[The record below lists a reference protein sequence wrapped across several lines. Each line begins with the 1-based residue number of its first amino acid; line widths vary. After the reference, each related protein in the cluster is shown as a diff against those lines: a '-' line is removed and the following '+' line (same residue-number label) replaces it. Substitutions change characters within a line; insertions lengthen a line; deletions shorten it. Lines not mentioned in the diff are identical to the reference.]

1 MPSSHHVKG
10 PASRLSQPP
19 PAASNAPGDAAVP
32 VELSQLEVVFENP
45 LLLVRFLPSRR
56 LMCAI
61 RSAQPTEST
70 AMLQTLR
77 QAQPII
83 DRLGPQLMLLDLREG
98 PGRNDASFE
107 AAMLPAIG
115 NLLSRFARSAML
127 VKTAVGRLQL
137 QRLGRETTMP
147 LSVFYDEQE
156 ALRFLLE

>member
-10 PASRLSQPP
+10 PASGLSQPP
-19 PAASNAPGDAAVP
+19 PAANKAPGDAAVP

-45 LLLVRFLPSRR
+45 LLQARFLPSRK
-56 LMCAI
+56 LMWVM
-61 RSAQPTEST
+61 RSPQPAESRE
-70 AMLQTLR
+70 MLQTLR

-83 DRLGPQLMLLDLREG
+83 DRLGSQLMLLDLREG

-115 NLLSRFARSAML
+115 SLLSRFARSAML

-137 QRLGRETTMP
+137 QRLGRETAMP
-147 LSVFYDEQE
+147 MSVFHDEQE

>member
-19 PAASNAPGDAAVP
+19 PAASNAQGDAAVP
-32 VELSQLEVVFENP
+32 VELSQLEVVFENS
-45 LLLVRFLPSRR
+45 LLQARFLASRR
-56 LMCAI
+56 LLWVT
-61 RSAQPTEST
+61 RSPQPTDSGS
-70 AMLQTLR
+70 MLQTLR

-83 DRLGPQLMLLDLREG
+83 DRLGAQLMLLDLREG
-98 PGRNDASFE
+98 PGRNDSSFE

-115 NLLSRFARSAML
+115 NMLSRFARSAML

-137 QRLGRETTMP
+137 QRLGRETSMP
-147 LSVFYDEQE
+147 LSVFHDEQE

>member
-19 PAASNAPGDAAVP
+19 PAASNAPGDAVAP
-32 VELSQLEVVFENP
+32 VELSQLETVFDTS
-45 LLLVRFLPSRR
+45 LLLVRFLPSRK
-56 LMCAI
+56 LLWVM
-61 RSAQPTEST
+61 RSPQPAESRE
-70 AMLQTLR
+70 MLQALR

-83 DRLGPQLMLLDLREG
+83 DRLSPQLMLLDLREG

-137 QRLGRETTMP
+137 QRLGRETAMP
-147 LSVFYDEQE
+147 MSVFHDEQE

>member
-1 MPSSHHVKG
+1 MPSSHHVNG
-10 PASRLSQPP
+10 PASRLPQPP
-19 PAASNAPGDAAVP
+19 PAASHAPGNAAAP
-32 VELSQLEVVFENP
+32 VELSQLETVFDTP
-45 LLLVRFLPSRR
+45 LLLVRFLPSRK
-56 LMCAI
+56 LLWVM
-61 RSAQPTEST
+61 RSPQPAESRE
-70 AMLQTLR
+70 MLQTLR

-83 DRLGPQLMLLDLREG
+83 DRLGAQLMLLDLREG

-137 QRLGRETTMP
+137 QRLGRETAMP
-147 LSVFYDEQE
+147 MSVFHDEQE